1 MNIITL
7 TDFTLL
13 SIKFKLSVG
22 LWHTLLVVHFW
33 TCSRFWR
40 SSKVTNFEDASF
52 PSCWSL
58 IKLSLL
64 ISKSWIKFVVFMK
77 IVYSHNVPG
86 LWLQKFKTETDITLA
101 HRKALP
107 VRGWSS
113 PLTLINPRA
122 PSAFE
127 QVMNYG
133 NL

>member
-7 TDFTLL
+7 TDLTLL

-64 ISKSWIKFVVFMK
+64 ISKSWIKSVVFMK
-77 IVYSHNVPG
+77 IHKSMLSNQNKFIFTKHFQYYISSHRIHEHFTAQI
-86 LWLQKFKTETDITLA
+86 LSTFWLVVKLNHKQQFRSI
-101 HRKALP
+101 
-107 VRGWSS
+107 
-113 PLTLINPRA
+113 
-122 PSAFE
+122 F
-127 QVMNYG
+127 
-133 NL
+133 